1 MEEAVFEQV
10 AVGSTMIVLISV
22 MMLPMAI
29 WDSQT
34 GRYYGYLNW
43 KAAGVLLFTAVFF
56 GFRAYS
62 AGEDAW
68 LIFGDI
74 CFYLSQAVIGSRIF
88 VEYSHHHMHKVWLH
102 RQYHKLTGHQ
112 DLQTQISPG
121 AEDTPGSRQSP
132 SGESGDA
139 GG

>member
-1 MEEAVFEQV
+1 MEEAVFREV

-43 KAAGVLLFTAVFF
+43 KATGVLLFTAVFF
-56 GFRAYS
+56 GSRAYS
-62 AGEDAW
+62 AGDDAW
-68 LIFGDI
+68 QIFGEI
-74 CFYLSQAVIGSRIF
+74 SFYLGQAVIGSRIM
-88 VEYSHHHMHKVWLH
+88 VEFSNHSMHNLWLH
-102 RQYHKLTGHQ
+102 RQYHKLTDHE
-112 DLQTQISPG
+112 DSRTPIYSSADDAVRSRESQIG
-121 AEDTPGSRQSP
+121 ERGDT
-132 SGESGDA
+132 